1 MFILPKANPAMP
13 DDTTEPATGTSGMT
27 AKEAPMP
34 KKPAETRFITVQDSA
49 RIASSESVGVTVTEN
64 TWANW
69 LPNTQP
75 KLTIDKVID
84 QVHARGGHDA
94 EIVTVDRIRFWQRKG
109 VLPAPIRRKPS
120 IAKGSARALYPS
132 QAVDAVLLI
141 LDLQSRGVKLRQI
154 NDLLR
159 SRFAEHALTGTSRG
173 TSHAHAETLITLS
186 AASATRT
193 IPQMAA
199 ISRPDKTRTI
209 PQSATISVAPSAEN
223 ASLLRA
229 VIIAADNEAHRV
241 GSPIRQVG
249 VALDDA
255 YAEVTFTDTRGRKH
269 SHILPRPTN
278 ETED

>member
-75 KLTIDKVID
+75 TLTIDNVID

-132 QAVDAVLLI
+132 QTVDAVLLI

-193 IPQMAA
+193 IPQTAA
-199 ISRPDKTRTI
+199 
-209 PQSATISVAPSAEN
+209 ISVAPSAEN